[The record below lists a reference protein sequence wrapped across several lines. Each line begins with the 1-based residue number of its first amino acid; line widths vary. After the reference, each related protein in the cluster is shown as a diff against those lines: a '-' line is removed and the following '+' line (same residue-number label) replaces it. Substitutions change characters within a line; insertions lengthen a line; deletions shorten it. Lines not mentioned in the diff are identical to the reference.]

1 MKIGVYGGSFDPVHN
16 GHIAMIR
23 SALKSG
29 FIDCVI
35 VIPSVRNSFK
45 LYTNKLPP
53 PYLFYMMKET
63 VEGMGLKNV
72 FVSDIEYGI
81 DGVSYTSVVLAKLTS
96 DEYIIPFLT
105 DNGIKRKKAEEH
117 HEFFWIMGSDTLG
130 TFENWYKPGEILNY
144 ASLLAAVRPG
154 DDTDVEKAKASIK
167 KNLGGKVEIFRL
179 DGIECS
185 SSQITSSG
193 DYSQV
198 PEPALEFIK
207 RHALYTENT
216 KLEGVSDEARK
227 QFFEA
232 AVWMYRHLGGKRLL
246 HTLNVGYLSAHLA
259 GLYGCDKDKALIAGA
274 LHDCAKELPIE
285 QQLEMA
291 KRYSGDLFT
300 EKKIIHSSA
309 GATFVKEDLGI
320 EDKDI
325 LDAICYHTTGR
336 GNMTVLEKIVYLA
349 DKIEPARN
357 YMDLGPI
364 RETAE
369 HDLDEAVRMTADAI
383 RNKFISQGREMH
395 PVTIQMMKD
404 LGMLSE

>member
-53 PYLFYMMKET
+53 PYRLYMMKET
-63 VEGMGLKNV
+63 VEGLGLKNV
-72 FVSDIEYGI
+72 FVSDVEYGI

-96 DEYIIPFLT
+96 DEHIIPFLT
-105 DNGIKRKKAEEH
+105 ENGIKRKKAEEH
-117 HEFFWIMGSDTLG
+117 HEFFWMMGSDTLG
-130 TFENWYKPGEILNY
+130 SFEHWYKPGEILNY

-167 KNLGGKVEIFRL
+167 KNLGGRVEIFRL
-179 DGIECS
+179 DGIDCS

-232 AVWMYRHLGGKRLL
+232 AVWMHRYLGGKRLL

-259 GLYGCDKDKALIAGA
+259 DLYGCDKDKALIAGA

-291 KRYSGDLFT
+291 KRYTGDLFT

-309 GATFVKEDLGI
+309 GATFVKEKLGI
-320 EDKDI
+320 DDKEI

-369 HDLDEAVRMTADAI
+369 HDLDEAVRMTADAV
-383 RNKFISQGREMH
+383 RNKFKSQGRDMH

-404 LGMLSE
+404 LGMI